1 MKQLYFDQLYTG
13 TQWLTNGVLVEID
26 AAGNLVSLCESS
38 TPGDAERV
46 PGIALPGMPNL
57 HCHAHQ
63 RVMAGLAEW
72 SRGDD
77 NFWSWRQL
85 MYRVVNQITP
95 EQLQVIAAQLYMEM
109 LQQGYTAVAEFQYL
123 HHDLKGKPYTDRAE
137 MSLRS
142 IQAAEQVGIG
152 MTCLPVLYSYSNFAA
167 TQPGVEQRRF
177 INNISGFMPIVE
189 SLQQAT
195 KDNQNFQVG
204 VAPHSLRAVS
214 HEQLKELVEITA
226 GIPRHIHIAEQQK
239 EVEACLAAYGQRPVA
254 WLQSNIELNADWC
267 LIHATHLDAD
277 ETTRLA
283 RSEVTVG
290 LCPTTEA
297 NLGDGFFPIHD
308 YQQQGGLWGI
318 GSDSNVSLNPTEELR
333 WLEYGQ
339 RLQHQ
344 QRNVLGES
352 HTGTALVAHA
362 LRGGARACGRAIGSL
377 QPGYRAD
384 IIVLDQEHPLLYGRH
399 ASQLLDSWVFA
410 HQNTPINHVMVGGH
424 WQIRDGH
431 HINEQQITTQFKQV
445 IDALSLEDL

>member
-1 MKQLYFDQLYTG
+1 MKQLYFDQLFTG
-13 TQWLTNGVLVEID
+13 SQWFTNGVLVDID
-26 AAGNLVSLCESS
+26 AAGNLVSLCESP

-46 PGIALPGMPNL
+46 AGIALPGMPNL

-72 SRGDD
+72 GRGDD

-95 EQLQVIAAQLYMEM
+95 DQMQAIAAQLYMEM
-109 LQQGYTAVAEFQYL
+109 LQQGYTAVSEFQYL

-137 MSLRS
+137 MSLRC

-152 MTCLPVLYSYSNFAA
+152 MTCLPVLYSYSDFSA
-167 TQPGVEQRRF
+167 TAPGIEQRRF
-177 INNISGFMPIVE
+177 VNSLPEFMPLVE
-189 SLQQAT
+189 SLQRAT

-214 HEQLKELVEITA
+214 HEQLKELAEITC

-239 EVEACLAAYGQRPVA
+239 EVKACLAAYGQRPVA
-254 WLQSNIELNADWC
+254 WLHSNIELNADWC

-277 ETTRLA
+277 EITHLA

-297 NLGDGFFPIHD
+297 NLGDGFFPVRD
-308 YQQQGGLWGI
+308 YQQQSGLWGI
-318 GSDSNVSLNPTEELR
+318 GTDSNISVNPTEELR

-339 RLQHQ
+339 RLQRQ
-344 QRNVLGES
+344 QRNVLGET
-352 HTGTALVAHA
+352 HTGTALVTHA
-362 LRGGARACGRAIGSL
+362 LRGGARASGRAIGSL

-384 IIVLDQEHPLLYGRH
+384 IIVLDQEHSLLYGRQ

-410 HQNTPINHVMVGGH
+410 THNNPIHHVMVGGQ
-424 WQIRDGH
+424 WKIRDGH
-431 HINEQQITTQFKQV
+431 HVNEQQITSHFKQV
-445 IDALSLEDL
+445 IDTLSLEHL